1 LKELTLSIFNNVI
14 SKLFNKNTAASDEA
28 SLEST
33 VAFDFE
39 DWNRI
44 GREKAKRVCIG
55 LEDAIDREIDTDEDF
70 TDDERSEEFADAVL
84 EKVETLNNEGQWQQA
99 RARFDPAYAPYDSHL
114 GDLGLHAVVILG
126 PERFLVRLG
135 DEVLHMNGSEI
146 IPVEG
151 ASMFA
156 ISCNR
161 GWLVF
166 ATDKGLEVS
175 TGFDAETRQT
185 IAWPEGIEVD
195 PSTILSLGIADDGI
209 SIVLASDSFGIWIV
223 KQGMWTALAP
233 RAGVGDEEDDDV
245 DTQAQVLESHVKA
258 NKDEPLKDDGVRNFG
273 DETCPVY
280 FGSYADI
287 KAKFGGPLGIDNT
300 HVAISPDGQ
309 YLAYGWQDAWGGH
322 YVDRVTGKGIEP
334 YGRIQPISDYP
345 YHVRFTNDS
354 QKVLSN
360 SRHLYSGVT
369 VCRDLATLALE
380 TGDAPSAD
388 EFLRAFGMTLL
399 PGSPFGLD
407 EPVAWIGGAGWS
419 HAVPLSGGKPVFTH
433 FLGSALRSF
442 DFDPVSQR
450 VAIASASGILHVLDP
465 FCESEEGRER
475 GYHPRRELFRWIFWE
490 TLDAPIRW

>member
-1 LKELTLSIFNNVI
+1 MSIIRNII
-14 SKLFNKNTAASDEA
+14 SKIFDKNSVGPAEVSF
-28 SLEST
+28 EST

-44 GREKAKRVCIG
+44 GRDKAKRVCTA
-55 LEDAIDREIDTDEDF
+55 LEDAIDREADSDEEF

-84 EKVETLNNEGQWQQA
+84 AKVQTLNEGGNWQQA
-99 RARFDPAYAPYDSHL
+99 RALFDPAHTPYVSHM

-135 DEVLHMNGSEI
+135 DEVLHINGNQI
-146 IPVEG
+146 KPLEG
-151 ASMFA
+151 SSMFA

-161 GWLVF
+161 SWLVF
-166 ATDKGLEVS
+166 ATDKGLKVS
-175 TGFDAETRQT
+175 NGIDADKHQT

-195 PSTILSLGIADDGI
+195 PSTILSLGVSDDG
-209 SIVLASDSFGIWIV
+209 SKIVLASDSFGIWIV
-223 KQGMWTALAP
+223 KDGAWTALAP
-233 RAGVGDEEDDDV
+233 RAGVGDADTVADDD
-245 DTQAQVLESHVKA
+245 DEDEDAYTTRQVKA
-258 NKDEPLKDDGVRNFG
+258 HDAEQQKDDGVRNLG
-273 DETCPVY
+273 NESCPVY

-287 KAKFGGPLGIDNT
+287 KAKFGGELGIDNT

-309 YLAYGWQDAWGGH
+309 YVAYGWQDAWGGH
-322 YVDRVTGKGIEP
+322 YVDRVTANGIEP
-334 YGRIQPISDYP
+334 YGRIESVSDYP
-345 YHVRFTNDS
+345 YHVRFTDDS
-354 QKVLSN
+354 SKVLSN
-360 SRHLYSGVT
+360 SRHMYSGVT
-369 VCRDLATLALE
+369 VCRDLATLAE
-380 TGDAPSAD
+380 ECDDVPNAD

-419 HAVPLSGGKPVFTH
+419 HAVPISGGKPVFTH
-433 FLGSALRSF
+433 YLGSALRGF

-465 FCESEEGRER
+465 FSDSEVGRER

-490 TLDAPIRW
+490 TLDAPTRW